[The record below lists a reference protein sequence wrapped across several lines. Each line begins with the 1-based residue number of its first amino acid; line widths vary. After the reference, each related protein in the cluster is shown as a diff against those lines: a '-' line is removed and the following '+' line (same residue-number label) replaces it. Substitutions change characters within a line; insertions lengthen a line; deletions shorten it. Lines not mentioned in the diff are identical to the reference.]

1 MLFRFSGVCPP
12 SMKSNTSLNTWKT
25 RDFPNPVG
33 NIPITFFLKQTKAST
48 ISFLLRLHN
57 WKWVFSC
64 LCQSKIQSSI
74 KKGRHFDFDNGTIAW
89 EVQLARFWLRA
100 CRVSQSLRAESE
112 RSKLQSCGTNIQS
125 SFLNTTCAQL
135 IQRPELLN
143 NHLSLNLN
151 NAKVISPIYNPKQ
164 GSKVIFFTWKKY
176 FWNALI
182 KSI

>member
-1 MLFRFSGVCPP
+1 
-12 SMKSNTSLNTWKT
+12 MKSNTSLNTWKT

-48 ISFLLRLHN
+48 ISFLLRLQL
-57 WKWVFSC
+57 KMSLF
-64 LCQSKIQSSI
+64 LPLSKQNPKLY

-89 EVQLARFWLRA
+89 EVQLGRFWLRA

-112 RSKLQSCGTNIQS
+112 RSRLQSCGTNIQS

>member
-1 MLFRFSGVCPP
+1 
-12 SMKSNTSLNTWKT
+12 MKSNTSLNTWKT
-25 RDFPNPVG
+25 RDFPNLVG

-48 ISFLLRLHN
+48 ISFLLRLQLKMSLFLPLSKQNPKLYKTRPPFWFWQWDH
-57 WKWVFSC
+57 C
-64 LCQSKIQSSI
+64 L
-74 KKGRHFDFDNGTIAW
+74 GGP
-89 EVQLARFWLRA
+89 
-100 CRVSQSLRAESE
+100 VSQILATRV
-112 RSKLQSCGTNIQS
+112 QSFPELTCGVREVEIAVMWDKHTES

-135 IQRPELLN
+135 IQRPELIN